1 MQRIK
6 IAALGWTEDALTLG
20 AMRALKMR
28 QPRAAA
34 ARARLAAADWLRAEG
49 VAFETLDALYED
61 CEDFDELN
69 RKIADAVKAAE
80 GAVYGVPD
88 LRDET
93 VRLLLRE
100 CEAECLPGVPAESAL
115 LALAQGPVVSL
126 AAADWE
132 SFLPS
137 AHVGCLVRELDSG
150 NCQRSQASVDGGIPS
165 ERFRGVCR
173 ARTAGRRPL
182 NLRNWIVCGNM
193 GRALAR
199 MFPVW
204 RIFRDWNATIS
215 RIWPKLCAACARRM
229 AAVGSRTNARI
240 DAGQS
245 AGRGL

>member
-20 AMRALKMR
+20 AMRALKSASR
-28 QPRAAA
+28 VLLRTGKIG
-34 ARARLAAADWLRAEG
+34 AADWLRAEG

-137 AHVGCLVRELDSG
+137 AHVGCLVRELDSRQLASEVKLRLMEAYPA
-150 NCQRSQASVDGGIPS
+150 NASVVFAGPDGG
-165 ERFRGVCR
+165 
-173 ARTAGRRPL
+173 TAPIELAQLDR
-182 NLRNWIVCGNM
+182 LREYGP
-193 GRALAR
+193 R
-199 MFPVW
+199 
-204 RIFRDWNATIS
+204 
-215 RIWPKLCAACARRM
+215 ACAYVSCVEDLQGLERYDFAHLAEVVRRLRAPDGCPWDREQTHESM
-229 AAVGSRTNARI
+229 RAN
-240 DAGQS
+240 
-245 AGRGL
+245 LL